1 MARQPRIEFAGAVHH
16 VMSRGNDGIPIF
28 RDEKDRV
35 TFLELLGQEAA
46 RCGWL
51 VHDYALMGNHY
62 HLVIETPECTLSIG
76 MHRLL
81 TKYAGRFNR
90 RYKRRGHLFG
100 DRFKNVLVQQ
110 EEYGLTLSRYIA
122 LNPVRA
128 GLVERP
134 EEWRWSSY
142 AARAGLADAPA
153 WLTIGPLA
161 SLFGDDA
168 ATQQGAYREFVLSA
182 IGAEDDPLAA
192 AVAGIYLGTKSWIDG
207 VQKVIDGEER
217 SEEHP
222 RPQVHPGRPTL
233 DDVIEAVASTFD
245 TTPEMIKSERGTLA
259 RRMVAWFAFE
269 EAMVPLRKI
278 AKELGVRS
286 AGGMSSLVARF
297 RAQLANDATV
307 RELTAACRARM
318 RRRPPPSFVFPPEF
332 PPPTMRGY
340 HRKPSVSRR

>member
-1 MARQPRIEFAGAVHH
+1 
-16 VMSRGNDGIPIF
+16 MSRGNDGIPIF
-28 RDEKDRV
+28 HDEKDRMM
-35 TFLELLGQEAA
+35 FLELLGEEAV

-51 VHDYALMGNHY
+51 VHDYVLMGNHY

-76 MHRLL
+76 MHHLL
-81 TKYAGRFNR
+81 TTYVRRFNR
-90 RYKRRGHLFG
+90 RHCRRGHLFG

-128 GLVERP
+128 GLVKRP
-134 EEWRWSSY
+134 ENWPWSSY
-142 AARAGLADAPA
+142 AVRAGLVEAPE
-153 WLTIGPLA
+153 WLTIAPLA

-168 ATQQGAYREFVLSA
+168 ATQQRAYREFVLSA
-182 IGAEDDPLAA
+182 IGAEDDLLAS
-192 AVAGIYLGTKSWIDG
+192 AVAGMYLGTKSWIDR
-207 VQKVIDGEER
+207 VQKIIDGEER

-245 TTPEMIKSERGTLA
+245 TTPETIRSEHGTLA
-259 RRMVAWFAFE
+259 RRMVAWFAFD
-269 EAMVPLRKI
+269 EAMVPLRRI
-278 AKELGVRS
+278 AKELGVKS
-286 AGGMSSLVARF
+286 AGGMSSLISRF
-297 RAQLANDATV
+297 RAQLAKDAEV
-307 RELTAACRARM
+307 RELAMACRTRM
-318 RRRPPPSFVFPPEF
+318 RRRPPPSFVFPSDL